1 MVRKLLTDSP
11 LRREIGK
18 LWIEIERNVL
28 PEGLQRSSI
37 GKQLLTVVQE
47 FAVVLFHLTAQK
59 LTIREDGPRATP
71 LRYTTPAPRN
81 GDRIVHIWQW
91 NDRGLGWRG
100 WRGWCSQRRWRFL
113 GYLSYRERNWNQPG
127 PALLDPPAHLGL
139 RQ

>member
-37 GKQLLTVVQE
+37 GKQLLAVFQE
-47 FAVVLFHLTAQK
+47 LAVVLFHLTAQK

-81 GDRIVHIWQW
+81 CNRVFQV
-91 NDRGLGWRG
+91 R
-100 WRGWCSQRRWRFL
+100 
-113 GYLSYRERNWNQPG
+113 
-127 PALLDPPAHLGL
+127 
-139 RQ
+139 